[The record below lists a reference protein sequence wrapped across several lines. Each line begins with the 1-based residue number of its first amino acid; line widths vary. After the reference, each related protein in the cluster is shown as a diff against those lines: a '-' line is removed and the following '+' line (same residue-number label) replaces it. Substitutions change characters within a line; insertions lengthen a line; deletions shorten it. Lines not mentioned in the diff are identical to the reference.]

1 MLILIGFERH
11 NMVLVLI
18 SLFDKLS
25 SYQKRKSFGCH
36 FTTQF
41 RFDVIC
47 QTNFVPP
54 WKSLDD

>member
-1 MLILIGFERH
+1 
-11 NMVLVLI
+11 MVLVLI

-41 RFDVIC
+41 RFDVIF

-54 WKSLDD
+54 WKSLGD